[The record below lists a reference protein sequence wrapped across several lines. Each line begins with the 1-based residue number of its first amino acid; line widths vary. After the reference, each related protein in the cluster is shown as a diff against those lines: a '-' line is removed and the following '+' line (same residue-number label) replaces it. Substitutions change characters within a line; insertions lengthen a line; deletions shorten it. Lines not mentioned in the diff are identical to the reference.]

1 MQQSNYSTVI
11 ETGKTSNEAYTAI
24 NNVQLWWTENFEGN
38 SKKINDEFKVTFGET
53 FIKLGSAIPA
63 NFTHVIL
70 WCGTASIPFGNARL
84 N

>member
-1 MQQSNYSTVI
+1 MYI
-11 ETGKTSNEAYTAI
+11 RLAA
-24 NNVQLWWTENFEGN
+24 
-38 SKKINDEFKVTFGET
+38 
-53 FIKLGSAIPA
+53 AIPA